1 MAMHTVLMMVVTVSN
16 LSLNTL
22 VEILLKYQRLRKID
36 SKRKQTKVVCTRN
49 FQNDTLRNPKENCP
63 GTERGGVNLTIS
75 RERKKFFLALR
86 SRYFRRGFSSNMCIL
101 EEIQSPERQ
110 LQENKSL
117 EIGFLFFWKV
127 VIPFWRMLLR
137 FIPRFLPNLPIRYRK
152 RSPEAS
158 PAIDSAYTIPKS
170 RYPLAARKAEMN
182 PTVGH
187 SKNISK
193 NMMKYLYWMI
203 RSVMFWISIQGWTK

>member
-1 MAMHTVLMMVVTVSN
+1 MGSYEAQEVIFSHYKKSSHVTLNSRGLGGFFLLQNIYLSLLEIFLNLLTMKNPIRRAMMAMHTVLMMVVTVSN

-63 GTERGGVNLTIS
+63 GTERGGVILTIS

-101 EEIQSPERQ
+101 EKIQSPERQ

-117 EIGFLFFWKV
+117 EIGFLFF
-127 VIPFWRMLLR
+127 
-137 FIPRFLPNLPIRYRK
+137 
-152 RSPEAS
+152 
-158 PAIDSAYTIPKS
+158 
-170 RYPLAARKAEMN
+170 
-182 PTVGH
+182 
-187 SKNISK
+187 
-193 NMMKYLYWMI
+193 
-203 RSVMFWISIQGWTK
+203 